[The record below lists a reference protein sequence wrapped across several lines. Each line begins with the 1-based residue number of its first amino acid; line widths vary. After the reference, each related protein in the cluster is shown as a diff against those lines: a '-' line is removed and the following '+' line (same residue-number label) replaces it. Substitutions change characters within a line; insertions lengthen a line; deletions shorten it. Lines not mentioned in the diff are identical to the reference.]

1 MTRRILVTAAAL
13 ALIAGSPAAP
23 VAADTIFAPFVGT
36 TFAGGGGDDFGDD
49 THLVYGGTLTF
60 LGDGP
65 LGFEID
71 GQYAPDYFGE
81 FGDSNVASLMGSFTL
96 GGGDASTGLRFFVN
110 GGAGLLK
117 THIADEDEFFEVNRN
132 AFGITLGGSVIAR
145 LGGSLGLKGDVRYFR
160 GLTDDEPDD
169 ELDVDLTGFHFWRAS
184 AGLAIHF

>member
-1 MTRRILVTAAAL
+1 MATRMMVVAAGL
-13 ALIAGSPAAP
+13 ALVAGLAAP
-23 VAADTIFAPFVGT
+23 VSAETILTPFVGT
-36 TFAGGGGDDFGDD
+36 TFGGGGGDDFGDD
-49 THLVYGGTLTF
+49 THLVVGGTLTF

-81 FGDSNVASLMGSFTL
+81 FGDSNVTSLMGSFTL

-117 THIADEDEFFEVNRN
+117 THIADADEFFEVNRN
-132 AFGITLGGSVIAR
+132 AFGITFGGSVIAK
-145 LGGSLGLKGDVRYFR
+145 LGGSLGVKGDVRYFR
-160 GLTDDEPDD
+160 GLTDDEPDNEFD
-169 ELDVDLTGFHFWRAS
+169 LDLTGFHFWRAS